1 MIKLQLLL
9 RRPSPDIA
17 LDPAVRAV
25 LEQHGF
31 AVTGAGRATVSA
43 ELPEERFRQ
52 LFGGLPPDQNLQ
64 LPLPPGLADA
74 ISLITIAPRHSAM
87 RHKPRVKH
95 AAF

>member
-17 LDPAVRAV
+17 LDPAVRVV
-25 LEQHGF
+25 LEAHGLV
-31 AVTGAGRATVSA
+31 VTGSGRASVTAQMSEA
-43 ELPEERFRQ
+43 AFER
-52 LFGGLPPDQNLQ
+52 LFGVPPAPD

-87 RHKPRVKH
+87 RHNPRVKH
-95 AAF
+95 AAI